1 MYHPSTDDHR
11 TTAHIKQD
19 AYPSPSCISDSIFE
33 MFSMKGKVAS
43 VTGTGAGIGLEIAK
57 GLAEAGADCNS
68 KPKAITQ
75 AKEIEAK
82 YGVKRKVYKC
92 EMTDAAAVSAT
103 VDQIVADF
111 GCIDAQIVN
120 QGIPVRAGVLEA
132 SIEDWHHVMDVDLNG
147 ALYVARATG
156 FVFQKQGNG
165 SLIFTTS
172 MSAHIVNT
180 PRQQVSYNA
189 AKAGLVHLGKSLA
202 IK

>member
-1 MYHPSTDDHR
+1 
-11 TTAHIKQD
+11 
-19 AYPSPSCISDSIFE
+19 
-33 MFSMKGKVAS
+33 MKGKVAS

-57 GLAEAGADCNS
+57 GLAEVGADVAIWYNS
-68 KPKAITQ
+68 NPKAITR

-82 YGVKRKVYKC
+82 CGVKCKAYKC
-92 EMTDAAAVSAT
+92 EATDAAAVSAT

-120 QGIPVRAGVLEA
+120 QGIPARAGVLEA

-147 ALYVARATG
+147 ALYVARTTG
-156 FVFQKQGNG
+156 FVFRKPGNG

-172 MSAHIVNT
+172 MSAHIVNKT
-180 PRQQVSYNA
+180 RQQVSYNA

-202 IK
+202 IEWKDFARVNCVSPGCESSVSVHR

>member
-1 MYHPSTDDHR
+1 
-11 TTAHIKQD
+11 
-19 AYPSPSCISDSIFE
+19 

-43 VTGTGAGIGLEIAK
+43 VTGTGTGIGLETAK
-57 GLAEAGADCNS
+57 GLAEAEADVAIWCNS
-68 KPKAITQ
+68 KPKAITR

-82 YGVKRKVYKC
+82 YGVECKAYKC
-92 EMTDAAAVSAT
+92 EVTDVAAVSAT

-120 QGIPVRAGVLEA
+120 QGIPAKAGVLEA

-147 ALYVARATG
+147 ALYFARATG

-165 SLIFTTS
+165 SLIFATS
-172 MSAHIVNT
+172 MSAHIINT

-202 IK
+202 IEWKNFARVNCVSPGCGSSVSVHH